1 MASSTSSFSD
11 KLNAVSDKSTK
22 VLTNDYVLSILSV
35 VAVAYVSTF
44 APKLPHGVAK
54 SMDNIVVK
62 FLMFFVIAFLVV
74 RKLDVALIAS
84 LVVLALVMA
93 LQVYSKK
100 ENMHN
105 VSNAL
110 TSEPA
115 HISVDANGTYTE
127 AAPLG
132 EDWTNKVSKQV
143 YGRKDNQWPTYE
155 DPAKMPEPLSTCTWN
170 GPQMSCG
177 AVSSPSSSDLVSNGS
192 TSSSSTASTV
202 SSVIASNEVHDDE
215 SEHAAI
221 QGISPMSSPMAS
233 LATV

>member
-44 APKLPHGVAK
+44 APKLPSGVAK

-74 RKLDVALIAS
+74 RKLDVALIAA

-105 VSNAL
+105 VGNGL

-115 HISVDANGTYTE
+115 PISVNAAGTYTE
-127 AAPLG
+127 ASPLG
-132 EDWTNKVSKQV
+132 EDWTNQV
-143 YGRKDNQWPTYE
+143 TKNVLGRNDNQFPTYE
-155 DPAKMPEPLSTCTWN
+155 NPAKMPEPLSTCTWN

-177 AVSSPSSSDLVSNGS
+177 AVSQ
-192 TSSSSTASTV
+192 STV
-202 SSVIASNEVHDDE
+202 SDDSSVSDSYDSSVIASNEVHDDE
-215 SEHAAI
+215 SVNAGI